1 MKVLKIVW
9 LVVFIGLGCLL
20 SGCGRS
26 MMLIHMFQGDMYWGQ
41 GKYEEAIAKYQKVIE
56 VDPDNWGAIAY
67 TSIGNVYSLQGKYED
82 AITAYQ
88 QAIEIDS
95 NSDSAALA
103 HHLQGSVYRKQ
114 GKLDNAIAEYQK
126 AIAIDSDSDPTWS
139 YDALGNIYHQQGKL
153 DDAIAAYQ
161 KIIEITPY
169 FAVEA
174 NFDLG
179 LIYRQQGKLD
189 DAIDTFQ
196 KIIQNEIEIAP
207 NREYIHLYQ
216 GMIYLTQDK
225 LDEALAKFQKVVKV
239 YPKEGYAHYGLA
251 GVYSL
256 KNEPKLAIESLQKAF
271 DFDKSSIEY
280 SKTDPDLEYI
290 RQTPEFQ
297 QLINSY

>member
-1 MKVLKIVW
+1 
-9 LVVFIGLGCLL
+9 
-20 SGCGRS
+20 
-26 MMLIHMFQGDMYWGQ
+26 
-41 GKYEEAIAKYQKVIE
+41 

-207 NREYIHLYQ
+207 NRKYIHLYQ

-225 LDEALAKFQKVVKV
+225 
-239 YPKEGYAHYGLA
+239 
-251 GVYSL
+251 
-256 KNEPKLAIESLQKAF
+256 
-271 DFDKSSIEY
+271 
-280 SKTDPDLEYI
+280 
-290 RQTPEFQ
+290 
-297 QLINSY
+297 